1 MQIRLKILHIINS
14 LTRGGAETLLVN
26 SLTPGGLNEHADNYL
41 VYFIKGDY
49 LSSLVD
55 KNVKQVCLNYKGG
68 LDIIRLIRQLH
79 KLIREHDFDII
90 HTHLNPSDFYVNLVR
105 PKKIPQV
112 HTVHIAY
119 STDVDTRPINI
130 FLERKLYFEKKFAN
144 LIFLSEFT
152 QKDFLDT
159 VKFKGRSFVL
169 NNFIDDAF
177 FIHQPKQYHP
187 SLQRNLKM
195 VAVGNFRPQKNYLYL
210 LEIFKQLKNYNI
222 TLDIYG
228 GGGNIEQCRQVINEH
243 GLNIT
248 LKGPVSNVNDV
259 IAEYD
264 VFIMPSSN
272 EGFPLSVFEAMAAGV
287 PVMLSDIAPLTTIVK
302 DNAIYFKLNEA
313 EKAAMQIAAIYKGDT
328 DMNNLSVKAK
338 QYAEGMVRRKIY
350 IDKLLKIY
358 GQVLSGN

>member
-1 MQIRLKILHIINS
+1 
-14 LTRGGAETLLVN
+14 
-26 SLTPGGLNEHADNYL
+26 
-41 VYFIKGDY
+41 
-49 LSSLVD
+49 
-55 KNVKQVCLNYKGG
+55 
-68 LDIIRLIRQLH
+68 
-79 KLIREHDFDII
+79 
-90 HTHLNPSDFYVNLVR
+90 
-105 PKKIPQV
+105 
-112 HTVHIAY
+112 
-119 STDVDTRPINI
+119 
-130 FLERKLYFEKKFAN
+130 
-144 LIFLSEFT
+144 
-152 QKDFLDT
+152 
-159 VKFKGRSFVL
+159 
-169 NNFIDDAF
+169 
-177 FIHQPKQYHP
+177 
-187 SLQRNLKM
+187 M